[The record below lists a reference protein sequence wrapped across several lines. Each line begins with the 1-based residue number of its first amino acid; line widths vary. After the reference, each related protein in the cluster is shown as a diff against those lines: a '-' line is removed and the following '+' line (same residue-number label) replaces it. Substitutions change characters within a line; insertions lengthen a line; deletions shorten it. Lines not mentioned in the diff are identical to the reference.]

1 MEEQNITDKIFF
13 HGKEYF
19 CTLDLALDKIGGKW
33 KIIMIYL
40 LQDGALRSSD
50 LQRKMQG
57 VSNKM
62 FTQTARELEHN
73 GIVRREVYP
82 VVPPR
87 VEYSLTPVG
96 LSILPIVRD
105 LAEWATHLPDNTLTS
120 AQRTVSTVKLLIDS
134 NTSDERAYMTNPPCP
149 SFS

>member
-1 MEEQNITDKIFF
+1 MEEQCITNKIFF

-33 KIIMIYL
+33 KIIMIYM

-50 LQRKMQG
+50 LQRKMSG

-62 FTQTARELEHN
+62 FTQTARELEYD
-73 GIVRREVYP
+73 GIVKREVFP

-87 VEYSLTPVG
+87 VEYSLTQIG
-96 LSILPIVRD
+96 RSILPIVKD
-105 LAEWATHLPDNTLTS
+105 IAEWGKQLLGNTL
-120 AQRTVSTVKLLIDS
+120 
-134 NTSDERAYMTNPPCP
+134 
-149 SFS
+149 